1 MKSPFIAALVSLA
14 LLSACATGSRDN
26 RARVAGHY
34 VTTGFNESLVVDLA
48 DDGSYVMEDEWASC
62 AIGPNGELPAVTH
75 SKETGIWRSEN
86 GVVSLDPKAR
96 VGEFPTLPNFLPAY
110 ARKLIPQRQGV
121 SRLLVNA
128 DHPKDFILKETKSP
142 NRVAGSN

>member
-1 MKSPFIAALVSLA
+1 
-14 LLSACATGSRDN
+14 
-26 RARVAGHY
+26 
-34 VTTGFNESLVVDLA
+34 
-48 DDGSYVMEDEWASC
+48 
-62 AIGPNGELPAVTH
+62 VTH

-142 NRVAGSN
+142 NPPLQTPTSGTPAAGVPVAPPPGAARQ